1 MTTTWQ
7 HLFAVQTTVAEEV
20 DSTKEEENMKE
31 VVDIKQYRGQIVQ
44 KKLWLYFFLKG
55 VGRAINGRH

>member
-7 HLFAVQTTVAEEV
+7 HLFAAQTTVAEEV

-44 KKLWLYFFLKG
+44 KKLCLYFFWK
-55 VGRAINGRH
+55 V

>member
-7 HLFAVQTTVAEEV
+7 HLFAVRTTVAEEV

-44 KKLWLYFFLKG
+44 KNFGCIFLKG

>member
-7 HLFAVQTTVAEEV
+7 HLFAVRTKVAEEV

-44 KKLWLYFFLKG
+44 KKLCLYFF
-55 VGRAINGRH
+55 